1 MKETFVVHICD
12 FKAFDMK
19 AAPCEVQMTLM
30 VINVEN
36 SIRPEWLFQ
45 VPVVLGGSCPKT
57 SRGTY
62 SVSRHAHKQIVLL
75 SYNMFCN
82 RIDSVTED
90 RLFFAS
96 TFKSIAILMLDKTV
110 VRNLPRDISFRLNQH
125 ESFLYLTLANK
136 TRFLFW
142 IARSFFRR
150 VSYILLGALHFM
162 SHVSFY

>member
-19 AAPCEVQMTLM
+19 AAPSEVHMTLM

-36 SIRPEWLFQ
+36 SMRPEWLFQ

-62 SVSRHAHKQIVLL
+62 CVSRHAHKQIVLL

-82 RIDSVTED
+82 RIDSVSED

-125 ESFLYLTLANK
+125 EKPLVPYLGKQNSLIV
-136 TRFLFW
+136 LD
-142 IARSFFRR
+142 RSIFF
-150 VSYILLGALHFM
+150 SAC
-162 SHVSFY
+162 